1 MSPAKDFTGICPTA
15 SEFMV
20 EKSKSLIH
28 WVVLSAAT
36 HWAPESASRELR
48 SHGFILSRALTLL
61 TVQLSVPLPLGGGR
75 VTAWNYCH
83 ARSSLLTCHRTMSVV
98 VSADNQQCQR
108 TLLCPFRELGWRGRT
123 RTCITSDASKTESNR
138 VPYALTRQCEGKDAP
153 LWAEVLCASALSV
166 YDMLMTISGLWS
178 T

>member
-1 MSPAKDFTGICPTA
+1 
-15 SEFMV
+15 MV
-20 EKSKSLIH
+20 EKIISLIH

-61 TVQLSVPLPLGGGR
+61 TVQLSVPLPHGGGR

-83 ARSSLLTCHRTMSVV
+83 ARSSLLTCHLTFTVYHVGGSFSGCFQR
-98 VSADNQQCQR
+98 CQR

-123 RTCITSDASKTESNR
+123 RTCMTSDASKTELNR

-153 LWAEVLCASALSV
+153 LKLKSVHTMLLS
-166 YDMLMTISGLWS
+166 MIKM
-178 T
+178 

>member
-20 EKSKSLIH
+20 EKIEIVNTLGGPVCRHPLGTRVGISGIALT
-28 WVVLSAAT
+28 WVHSVSG
-36 HWAPESASRELR
+36 S
-48 SHGFILSRALTLL
+48 FTLL

-98 VSADNQQCQR
+98 VSADNQRCQR

-138 VPYALTRQCEGKDAP
+138 VPYALTRPCEGKDAP
-153 LWAEVLCASALSV
+153 LNENLCTTC
-166 YDMLMTISGLWS
+166 Y
-178 T
+178 